1 MSDPVA
7 AFAAIA
13 ERLLSEDGVTE
24 GTGFGANAGLRVGG
38 KIFAMLV
45 RGELVVKLPAVRCVE
60 LVSSGI
66 ARPFERGQGRP
77 LKAWITVG
85 ADAAARVAGPGD
97 GGARVRTAVD

>member
-7 AFAAIA
+7 VFGAIA

-45 RGELVVKLPAVRCVE
+45 RASSSSSCRRSGASSSSPRVAHVR
-60 LVSSGI
+60 SS
-66 ARPFERGQGRP
+66 
-77 LKAWITVG
+77 
-85 ADAAARVAGPGD
+85 AAR
-97 GGARVRTAVD
+97 GAR

>member
-1 MSDPVA
+1 MSNPVA
-7 AFAAIA
+7 VFGAIA

-66 ARPFERGQGRP
+66 AHVRSS
-77 LKAWITVG
+77 
-85 ADAAARVAGPGD
+85 AAR
-97 GGARVRTAVD
+97 GAR

>member
-1 MSDPVA
+1 MSNPVA
-7 AFAAIA
+7 VFGAIA

-45 RGELVVKLPAVRCVE
+45 QGELVVKLPAVRCVE
-60 LVSSGI
+60 LVSSGR

-85 ADAAARVAGPGD
+85 ADAAAQWPAL
-97 GGARVRTAVD
+97 ATEALAFVRR